1 MVLLTG
7 CATARADAERQPVP
21 APATE
26 AEPTP
31 AQASAPASATA
42 IDAGSDPGGDA
53 DFRAVANRAMTADA
67 PAARAALE
75 AFLVHH
81 PHHHQRPSAVTML
94 AGVLLGLGET
104 AATKALLDE
113 NAGLL
118 AAQERDFLTGLCEG
132 RTGNSAH
139 ALALLKPYLN
149 ADPPRFPGI
158 PDVLARSLVR
168 TTLSDALVASGDPAG
183 AMDQLELYAQID
195 GRRDAERAYA
205 NARAGEIASKV
216 ADTTALSALGGRHGL
231 VARAALGT
239 KAVAALRA
247 RGDEANAT
255 KLEQD
260 TLAVRRQLGLE
271 PAPPSAAPADPMRL
285 GLVVPFSG
293 AQGRL
298 GEVVLR
304 GAMLVVTAAN
314 HGKEAVAFHLQSRDA
329 AAGPERSTLG
339 GGPMAGIVS
348 LARDEKVVGVVSTPD
363 ARAIDIAT
371 RDGIP
376 LLLLDER
383 SPGAQSTAFPL
394 IHSSDARAVALA
406 RKALA
411 LGARRFAILGPDS
424 ASGNRLAA
432 AFKKA
437 VEEGG
442 GALTGHVTY
451 AAGATSFS
459 ASVASLRKLAFEALF
474 IPDDASRL
482 ELVAPALAV
491 ADIWPRSPR
500 TIFAATHSSASSG
513 AGRREALL
521 LSTALSVS
529 PKFLHNTER
538 YVQGA
543 LLCPGFYPADDARS
557 GSFVARFR
565 EVYATLPSATDA
577 YGYDAVFVLRG
588 AVERGARSRADVLRV
603 LSTQTFEGLT
613 GDIRFGPDHS
623 RIDPPL
629 VYVVDGDSIH
639 ILK

>member
-1 MVLLTG
+1 
-7 CATARADAERQPVP
+7 
-21 APATE
+21 
-26 AEPTP
+26 
-31 AQASAPASATA
+31 
-42 IDAGSDPGGDA
+42 
-53 DFRAVANRAMTADA
+53 MTAEG

-81 PHHHQRPSAVTML
+81 PHHHQRPTAVTML
-94 AGVLLGLGET
+94 AGVLLGLGDTT
-104 AATKALLDE
+104 AAKTLLDE
-113 NAGLL
+113 NASLL
-118 AAQERDFLTGLCEG
+118 AAQERDFLVGLCEG
-132 RTGNSAH
+132 QTGNH
-139 ALALLKPYLN
+139 ARAIALLKPYLN

-158 PDVLARSLVR
+158 PDGLARSLVR

-195 GRRDAERAYA
+195 GNRDAERAYA

-216 ADTTALSALGGRHGL
+216 ADTTALNALGVRHGL
-231 VARAALGT
+231 LARAALGT
-239 KAVAALRA
+239 KAVTALRA
-247 RGDEANAT
+247 RGDEVNAI

-260 TLAVRRQLGLE
+260 TLAARRQLGLE
-271 PAPPSAAPADPMRL
+271 PAPPSTAPADPMHL

-314 HGKEAVAFHLQSRDA
+314 HGKEIVDFHLESRDA
-329 AAGPERSTLG
+329 GAGPERSTLG

-348 LARDEKVVGVVSTPD
+348 LARDEKVIGVVSTPD
-363 ARAIDIAT
+363 ARGIDIAT

-383 SPGAQSTAFPL
+383 SPGAQTTAFPL
-394 IHSSDARAVALA
+394 IHSSEARAVALA

-411 LGARRFAILGPDS
+411 LGARRFAVLGPDS
-424 ASGNRLAA
+424 VSGKRLAA
-432 AFKKA
+432 AFTKT

-442 GALTGHVTY
+442 GAVTGYVTY
-451 AAGATSFS
+451 APGATSFS

-474 IPDDASRL
+474 VPDDASRL

-500 TIFAATHSSASSG
+500 MVFAATHSSASSG
-513 AGRREALL
+513 TGRREALL
-521 LSTALSVS
+521 LSTALSLS

-565 EVYATLPSATDA
+565 EVYGTLPSATDA

-603 LSTQTFEGLT
+603 LASQTFEGLT
-613 GDIRFGPDHS
+613 GDIRFGPDHG

-629 VYVVDGDSIH
+629 VYVVDGDSIRV
-639 ILK
+639 LK

>member
-1 MVLLTG
+1 MRFPAWCMILLSG
-7 CATARADAERQPVP
+7 CASARADAERPPLP
-21 APATE
+21 APA
-26 AEPTP
+26 
-31 AQASAPASATA
+31 PASTPA
-42 IDAGSDPGGDA
+42 IDAGGDPGGDA
-53 DFRAVANRAMTADA
+53 DFRAVASRAMAADA

-75 AFLVHH
+75 GFLTHH
-81 PHHHQRPSAVTML
+81 PHHHQRPAAVTML

-104 AATKALLDE
+104 AAAKGLLDE
-113 NAGLL
+113 NAALL
-118 AAQERDFLTGLCEG
+118 ATQERDFLTGLCEG
-132 RTGNSAH
+132 RLGNH
-139 ALALLKPYLN
+139 GRALGLLKPYLN

-158 PDVLARSLVR
+158 PDALARRLLR
-168 TTLSDALVASGDPAG
+168 PTLSDALAASDEPAG

-195 GRRDAERAYA
+195 GNRDAERAYA
-205 NARAGEIASKV
+205 LARAAEIASKI
-216 ADTTALSALGGRHGL
+216 ADTTALAALSVHHGAF
-231 VARAALGT
+231 ARAVLGT
-239 KAVAALRA
+239 KATAALRV
-247 RGDEANAT
+247 RGDESNAV
-255 KLEQD
+255 KLEQE

-271 PAPPSAAPADPMRL
+271 PALPAAAPADPMRL

-293 AQGRL
+293 AQSRL

-304 GAMLVVTAAN
+304 GAMLVVTAAS
-314 HGKEAVAFHLQSRDA
+314 HGKESVAFHLQARDA
-329 AAGPERSTLG
+329 TAGPERSTLG
-339 GGPMAGIVS
+339 GGPVAGMVS

-363 ARAIDIAT
+363 ARAVDIAT

-383 SPGAQSTAFPL
+383 APGAQTTAFPL
-394 IHSSDARAVALA
+394 IHSSEARAVALA

-411 LGARRFAILGPDS
+411 LGARRFAILGPDN
-424 ASGNRLAA
+424 ASGKRLAA
-432 AFKKA
+432 AYRKA

-442 GALTGHVTY
+442 GAVTGHVTY
-451 AAGATSFS
+451 APGATSFS

-500 TIFAATHSSASSG
+500 TVFAATHSSASSG
-513 AGRREALL
+513 TGRREALL

-529 PKFLHNTER
+529 PKFLHTTER

-543 LLCPGFYPADDARS
+543 LLCPGFFPADDARS

-565 EVYATLPSATDA
+565 EVYGTLPSATDA

-588 AVERGARSRADVLRV
+588 AVERGAKSRADVLRA
-603 LSTQTFEGLT
+603 LATQTFEGLT
-613 GDIRFGPDHS
+613 GDIRFGPDHG

-629 VYVVDGDSIH
+629 VYVVDGDSIRV
-639 ILK
+639 LK